1 MGVSFELTHLDGS
14 KLNIRSKPGEVIKP
28 GMLKTLEG
36 KGLPFHKK
44 AWEFGNMFI
53 IFKVVF
59 PETLQPSQMKVLNS
73 ALGKEKPDD
82 DDMQDDVETVMLTK
96 FDKA

>member
-1 MGVSFELTHLDGS
+1 
-14 KLNIRSKPGEVIKP
+14 
-28 GMLKTLEG
+28 
-36 KGLPFHKK
+36 
-44 AWEFGNMFI
+44 
-53 IFKVVF
+53 
-59 PETLQPSQMKVLNS
+59 MKVLTS